1 MAGLLQTVV
10 EQQGYDVRGARN
22 AADAV
27 EVFKQ
32 WRPDV
37 VLTDLSLPDVDG
49 IELLRRL
56 KQLDPE
62 PEVIV
67 VGGQGTITRAVEA
80 GRAGAFFFVER
91 PVSEDGLLDLL
102 EKAVGR
108 IDERVEHQQLK
119 DRLRG
124 QYTFASVV
132 GKGSAMKTLFD
143 A

>member
-1 MAGLLQTVV
+1 MTGMLQTVV
-10 EQQGYDVRGARN
+10 EPEGYDVRGARSGF
-22 AADAV
+22 DGT

-67 VGGQGTITRAVEA
+67 VGSPGTITRAVEA
-80 GRAGAFFFVER
+80 GRAGAFFFLER
-91 PVSEDGLLDLL
+91 PVSED
-102 EKAVGR
+102 
-108 IDERVEHQQLK
+108 
-119 DRLRG
+119 LR
-124 QYTFASVV
+124 AR
-132 GKGSAMKTLFD
+132 D